1 MRSMDWVDIT
11 LRVAPILVSLFSLG
25 YTIYKNRETKK
36 LQDEVK
42 RVQLDVLKASEIYG
56 QVKFAKRLYEDSL
69 SELCV
74 LSVEEVP
81 PAEFKKCFLTAYNRY
96 TDFFNEINDYC
107 IMVNAGAIEAEEYI
121 KNTVSI
127 NFSKYAKKQYET
139 FTVLQ
144 ALAEKHGF
152 DKLQKPD
159 YKSFKEY
166 DEFLIKYNGENS
178 AFWSELKTKRIEVGF
193 E

>member
-1 MRSMDWVDIT
+1 MNYMDIIFK
-11 LRVAPILVSLFSLG
+11 LLPILVSIFSLG
-25 YTIYKNRETKK
+25 YTIYVNKSTRKIQE
-36 LQDEVK
+36 EVK
-42 RVQLDVLKASEIYG
+42 KVQLDVLKASEIYG
-56 QVKFAKRLYEDSL
+56 QVKYAKRLFEDAL

-74 LSVEEVP
+74 LSADESISP
-81 PAEFKKCFLTAYNRY
+81 SNLKKCFLTAYNRY

-107 IMVNAGAIEAEEYI
+107 IMVSAGAIKAEDYI

-139 FTVLQ
+139 FSSLQ
-144 ALAEKHGF
+144 VIASNHSFE
-152 DKLQKPD
+152 KLQKPD

-178 AFWSELKTKRIEVGF
+178 AFWSDLKTKRREVGF

>member
-1 MRSMDWVDIT
+1 MDWIDFIFKV
-11 LRVAPILVSLFSLG
+11 LPIIISILSLG
-25 YTIYKNRETKK
+25 YTVLKNRETKRI
-36 LQDEVK
+36 QDEVK
-42 RVQLDVLKASEIYG
+42 KVQLDVLKASEIYG
-56 QVKFAKRLYEDSL
+56 QVKFAKRLYEDAL
-69 SELCV
+69 SNLIVMSSDDSITPVELQ
-74 LSVEEVP
+74 
-81 PAEFKKCFLTAYNRY
+81 KCFLTTYNRY

-107 IMVNAGAIEAEEYI
+107 IMVNAGAIKAEEYI
-121 KNTVSI
+121 KNTVSV
-127 NFSKYAKKQYET
+127 NLSKYAKKQYET
-139 FTVLQ
+139 FSILQ
-144 ALAEKHGF
+144 ALASKYGF